1 MQTTLRGPIDRRRV
15 RGGLAGWQL
24 ARATEHI
31 EARLSSTIK
40 MDEVAQLIGL
50 STSQFARAFRR
61 SIGMPP
67 HRWHLNARIR
77 HAQQLMFDTDLPLA
91 EIALE
96 SGFADQSHFA
106 NTFTR
111 LVGISPGVW
120 RREQRLGLA
129 NPPWATAS
137 AE

>member
-1 MQTTLRGPIDRRRV
+1 MQTTLHGPIDRKRV
-15 RGGLAGWQL
+15 RGGLAAWQL

-40 MDEVAQLIGL
+40 MDEVAQLTGL

-61 SIGMPP
+61 STGMPP

-77 HAQQLMFDTDLPLA
+77 RAQQWMLDTDLPLA

-120 RREQRLGLA
+120 RREQRLGLVGA
-129 NPPWATAS
+129 GRLW
-137 AE
+137 